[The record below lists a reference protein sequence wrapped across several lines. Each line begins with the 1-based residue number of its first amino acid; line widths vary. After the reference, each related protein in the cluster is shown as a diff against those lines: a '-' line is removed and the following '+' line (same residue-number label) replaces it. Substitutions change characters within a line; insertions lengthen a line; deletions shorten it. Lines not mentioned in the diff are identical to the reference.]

1 MIEFVQNRILSSKII
16 QLFTGTLI
24 KWQQDDCIEMGAALS
39 YYAIFSLF
47 PILLVILSITG
58 FILGPDTNAYTQIL
72 ILAKTAFPIEAYHIV
87 ETTLLQLNTSSLGAG
102 IIGFSILFITA
113 SRIFLALSRDVNKIW
128 KVYHRQYSQNGWFWT
143 VITFI
148 KNQIIAFLL
157 VLSSTALMLVSL
169 LSNIALKVF
178 FKIIQNVENVITW
191 VRLDEASLWNTLQ
204 LGVTYFLLTSVVMFL
219 YKTLPAT
226 KVKWSDIWIGALL
239 AVSLFSLLQSSV
251 SSGVIRIGEHFR
263 AYGIIG
269 GFMVLLLWI
278 FLTCQIFLLGCEFT
292 YVYTHLFG
300 SRKNKSIDK

>member
-1 MIEFVQNRILSSKII
+1 MIEFVQNRILSSKIV
-16 QLFTGTLI
+16 QLFTRTI
-24 KWQQDDCIEMGAALS
+24 VKWQRDDCIEMGAALS

-58 FILGPDTNAYTQIL
+58 LILGPDTNTYSQIL
-72 ILAKTAFPIEAYHIV
+72 IVAQRALPIEAYRIV
-87 ETTLLQLNTSSLGAG
+87 ESTLVQLNESSLGAG

-113 SRIFLALSRDVNKIW
+113 SRIFRALSHNVDKIW
-128 KVYHRQYSQNGWFWT
+128 NVYNHRYNRNGWFWT
-143 VITFI
+143 VINFI
-148 KNQIIAFLL
+148 QNQIIAFLL

-169 LSNIALKVF
+169 LSNIALKLF
-178 FKIIQNVENVITW
+178 LKIIKNVEEVITW
-191 VRLDEASLWNTLQ
+191 IKVDEAFLWNSLQ
-204 LGVTYFLLTSVVMFL
+204 LGITFLLLTSVVMFL

-239 AVSLFSLLQSSV
+239 AVSLFSLLQSLV
-251 SSGVIRIGEHFR
+251 SSGVIRIGEQFR

-300 SRKNKSIDK
+300 SRRDK

>member
-16 QLFTGTLI
+16 QLFTRTII
-24 KWQQDDCIEMGAALS
+24 KWQKDDCIEMGAALS

-58 FILGPDTNAYTQIL
+58 LILGPDTNAYNQIL
-72 ILAKTAFPIEAYHIV
+72 VLAKTALPIEAYSIV
-87 ETTLLQLNTSSLGAG
+87 ESTLVQLNASSLGAG

-113 SRIFLALSRDVNKIW
+113 SRIFTALGRDIDKIW
-128 KVYHRQYSQNGWFWT
+128 KVYHHQSNRNGWFWK
-143 VITFI
+143 IINFI

-178 FKIIQNVENVITW
+178 LKIIKNVESVITW
-191 VRLDEASLWNTLQ
+191 IRVDEAFLWNSLQ
-204 LGVTYFLLTSVVMFL
+204 LSVTFFLLTSVVMFI
-219 YKTLPAT
+219 YKNLTAT
-226 KVKWSDIWIGALL
+226 KLKWGDIWIGALL
-239 AVSLFSLLQSSV
+239 AVSLFSLLQSLV
-251 SSGVIRIGEHFR
+251 SNGVIRIGEQFR

-278 FLTCQIFLLGCEFT
+278 FFTCQIFLLGCEFT

-300 SRKNKSIDK
+300 SKRDK

>member
-16 QLFTGTLI
+16 QLFTRTLL

-58 FILGPDTNAYTQIL
+58 LILGPDTNAYTQIL
-72 ILAKTAFPIEAYHIV
+72 IFAKTALPTEAYNIV
-87 ETTLLQLNTSSLGAG
+87 ESTLLQLNTSSLGAG

-113 SRIFLALSRDVNKIW
+113 SRIFLALSRDVDKIW
-128 KVYHRQYSQNGWFWT
+128 KVYHRQYSRNGWFWT
-143 VITFI
+143 IINFI

-178 FKIIQNVENVITW
+178 VTTIINVEEVITW
-191 VRLDEASLWNTLQ
+191 VRLDEAFVWNTLQ
-204 LGVTYFLLTSVVMFL
+204 LTVTYFILTSVIMFL
-219 YKTLPAT
+219 YKTLPGT
-226 KVKWSDIWIGALL
+226 KVKWSDIWIGSLL
-239 AVSLFSLLQSSV
+239 AVSLFFLLQSLV
-251 SSGVIRIGEHFR
+251 SKEVIRIGEQFR

-300 SRKNKSIDK
+300 SRKDR

>member
-1 MIEFVQNRILSSKII
+1 MIEFVQNRILSSKIV
-16 QLFTGTLI
+16 QLFTRTII
-24 KWQQDDCIEMGAALS
+24 KWQKDDCIEMGAALS

-58 FILGPDTNAYTQIL
+58 LILGPDTNAYTQLL
-72 ILAKTAFPIEAYHIV
+72 ILAKTTLPIEAYRIV
-87 ETTLLQLNTSSLGAG
+87 ESTLVELNKSSLGAG
-102 IIGFSILFITA
+102 IIGFSILFVTA
-113 SRIFLALSRDVNKIW
+113 SRIFRALSRNVDKIW
-128 KVYHRQYSQNGWFWT
+128 NVYHHRYSRNGWFWT
-143 VITFI
+143 IIRFI
-148 KNQIIAFLL
+148 QNQIIAFLL

-178 FKIIQNVENVITW
+178 LRIIKNVEEVITW
-191 VRLDEASLWNTLQ
+191 IKVDEAFLWNSLQ
-204 LGVTYFLLTSVVMFL
+204 LGVTFLLLTSVVMFL

-251 SSGVIRIGEHFR
+251 SSGVIRIGEQFR

-300 SRKNKSIDK
+300 SRRDK

>member
-16 QLFTGTLI
+16 QLFTRTLL

-58 FILGPDTNAYTQIL
+58 LILGPDTNAYTQIL
-72 ILAKTAFPIEAYHIV
+72 IFAKTALPTEAYNIV
-87 ETTLLQLNTSSLGAG
+87 ESTLLQLNTSSLGAG

-113 SRIFLALSRDVNKIW
+113 SRIFLALSRDVDKIW
-128 KVYHRQYSQNGWFWT
+128 KVYHRQYSRNGWFWT
-143 VITFI
+143 IINFI

-178 FKIIQNVENVITW
+178 VTTIINVEEVITW
-191 VRLDEASLWNTLQ
+191 VRLDEAFVWNTLQ
-204 LGVTYFLLTSVVMFL
+204 LTVTYFILTSVIMFL
-219 YKTLPAT
+219 YKTLPGT
-226 KVKWSDIWIGALL
+226 KVKWSDIWIGSLL
-239 AVSLFSLLQSSV
+239 AVSLFFLLQSLV
-251 SSGVIRIGEHFR
+251 SKEVIRIGEQFR

-278 FLTCQIFLLGCEFT
+278 FLTCQFFLLGCEYT

-300 SRKNKSIDK
+300 SRKDR

>member
-16 QLFTGTLI
+16 QLFTRTLI

-58 FILGPDTNAYTQIL
+58 LILGPDTNAYTQIL
-72 ILAKTAFPIEAYHIV
+72 IFAKTALPIEAYRIV
-87 ETTLLQLNTSSLGAG
+87 ESTLLQLNTSSLGAG

-113 SRIFLALSRDVNKIW
+113 SRIFLALSRDVDKIW

-143 VITFI
+143 IINFI

-178 FKIIQNVENVITW
+178 VKTIINVEEAITW
-191 VRLDEASLWNTLQ
+191 VRLDEAFLWNSLQ
-204 LGVTYFLLTSVVMFL
+204 LGVTYFLLTSVIMFL
-219 YKTLPAT
+219 YKTLPGT
-226 KVKWSDIWIGALL
+226 KVKWSDIWIGSLL
-239 AVSLFSLLQSSV
+239 AVSLFFLLQSLV
-251 SSGVIRIGEHFR
+251 SKEVIRIGEQFR

-278 FLTCQIFLLGCEFT
+278 FLNCQIFLLGCEFT

-300 SRKNKSIDK
+300 SRKDK

>member
-16 QLFTGTLI
+16 QLFTRTLI

-58 FILGPDTNAYTQIL
+58 LILGPDTNAYTQIL
-72 ILAKTAFPIEAYHIV
+72 IFAKTALPTEAYHIV
-87 ETTLLQLNTSSLGAG
+87 ESTLLQLNTSSLGAG

-113 SRIFLALSRDVNKIW
+113 SRIFLALSRDVDKIW

-143 VITFI
+143 IINFI

-178 FKIIQNVENVITW
+178 VKTIINVEEAITW
-191 VRLDEASLWNTLQ
+191 VRLDEAFLWNSLQ
-204 LGVTYFLLTSVVMFL
+204 LGVTYFLLTSVIMFL
-219 YKTLPAT
+219 YKTLPRT
-226 KVKWSDIWIGALL
+226 KVKWSDIWIGSLL
-239 AVSLFSLLQSSV
+239 AVSLFFLLQSLV
-251 SSGVIRIGEHFR
+251 SKEVIRIGEQFR

-278 FLTCQIFLLGCEFT
+278 FLNCQIFLLGCEFT

-300 SRKNKSIDK
+300 SRKDK